1 MNREGILVIGS
12 ANMDLVVSTERFAH
26 PGETI
31 FGKKFDM
38 FPGGKGANQA
48 VCCAML
54 GSKTLFIGRIGR
66 DDFGKRISKNLEQ
79 AGVELQHL
87 LIDDEENTG
96 TALITVDKTG
106 ENKIIVIPGSNM
118 KLSPLDIDKKKHL
131 FSEVKVVIAQL
142 EIPIDTVI
150 KAAVLAKENE
160 TTFILNPA
168 PAQELP
174 EKLFPLIDYLT
185 PNETELEI
193 LSGITV
199 KNEISFEKAARILLK
214 KGVKNVIVTIGE
226 KGALFVNKDRKEIF
240 PSNRVSVVDTTG
252 AGDAFNG
259 ALAFALSNGE
269 EIDKSIQLANL
280 VASHCIMKMGAQS
293 SMPRLEEINIYKIAT

>member
-12 ANMDLVVSTERFAH
+12 ANMDLVVSTERFPN

-31 FGKKFDM
+31 FGKKFEM

-48 VCCAML
+48 MCCALL
-54 GSKTLFIGRIGR
+54 GSKTLFIGKMGN
-66 DDFGKRISKNLEQ
+66 DDFSRRISKNLDK

-87 LIDDEENTG
+87 LIDTEESTG
-96 TALITVDKTG
+96 TALITVDKSG

-118 KLSPLDIDKKKHL
+118 KLSHSDIEKKKNL
-131 FSEVKVVIAQL
+131 FSQVKVVIAQL
-142 EIPIDTVI
+142 EIPLDTVVN
-150 KAAVLAKENE
+150 AATLAKEND

-174 EKLFPLIDYLT
+174 DKLFPLIDYLT

-193 LSGITV
+193 LSGMTIS
-199 KNEISFEKAARILLK
+199 NETSIEKAAKILLK

-226 KGALFVNKDRKEIF
+226 KGALLINNERKEIF
-240 PSNRVSVVDTTG
+240 PANKVNVVDTTG
-252 AGDAFNG
+252 AGDSFNG

-269 EIDKSIQLANL
+269 DIEKAIHLANL
-280 VASHCIMKMGAQS
+280 VASHCITKMGAQS
-293 SMPRLEEINIYKIAT
+293 SMPKLEEINIYKIAT

>member
-12 ANMDLVVSTERFAH
+12 ANMDLVVSTERFPN

-31 FGKKFDM
+31 FGKKFNM

-54 GSKTLFIGRIGR
+54 GSKTLFIAKMGN
-66 DDFGKRISKNLEQ
+66 DDFCKRISKNLEH
-79 AGVELQHL
+79 AGVGLQYL
-87 LIDDEENTG
+87 LIDDEGSTG

-118 KLSPLDIDKKKHL
+118 KLSPFDIDQKKNL
-131 FSEVKVVIAQL
+131 FSEVKIAIAQL
-142 EIPIDTVI
+142 EIPTDTVI
-150 KAAVLAKENE
+150 KAATLAKENE
-160 TTFILNPA
+160 ATFILNPA

-174 EKLFPLIDYLT
+174 EKLFSLVDYLT

-193 LSGITV
+193 LSGITIN
-199 KNEISFEKAARILLK
+199 NETSIEKAARILLN
-214 KGVKNVIVTIGE
+214 KGVKNVIVTIGV
-226 KGALFVNKDRKEIF
+226 KGAFLINNERKEIF
-240 PSNRVSVVDTTG
+240 PTNKVKVVDTTG

-269 EIDKSIQLANL
+269 EVDKAIHFANL
-280 VASHCIMKMGAQS
+280 VASHCITKMGAQS
-293 SMPRLEEINIYKIAT
+293 SMPKLEEINIYKIAT

>member
-12 ANMDLVVSTERFAH
+12 ANMDLVISTERFPN

-54 GSKTLFIGRIGR
+54 GSKTFFIGKMGS
-66 DDFGKRISKNLEQ
+66 DDFCKRISLNLKQ

-87 LIDDEENTG
+87 LIDDIESTG

-118 KLSPLDIDKKKHL
+118 KLSQSDIEQKKNI
-131 FSEVKVVIAQL
+131 FSQVKVVIAQL
-142 EIPIDTVI
+142 EIPLDTVV
-150 KAAVLAKENE
+150 KTATLAKENE

-168 PAQELP
+168 PALELP
-174 EKLFPLIDYLT
+174 EKLFPFVDYLT

-193 LSGITV
+193 LSGITIN
-199 KNEISFEKAARILLK
+199 NEASIEKAARILLK
-214 KGVKNVIVTIGE
+214 KGIKNVIVTIGE
-226 KGALFVNKDRKEIF
+226 RGAILVNNDRKETF
-240 PSNRVSVVDTTG
+240 PANKVKVVDTTG

-269 EIDKSIQLANL
+269 DIDKAIHLANL
-280 VASHCIMKMGAQS
+280 VASHCITKMGAQS
-293 SMPRLEEINIYKIAT
+293 SMPKLEEINIYKIAT